1 MTDFHRM
8 RKVEMILRWLSEIHT
23 REHGLQQHLLTG
35 PPPVTTRMAWGRSD
49 VRLRSNAVV
58 HFTTGANM
66 AVTLTRYR
74 FSAEDYDEMIDFGII
89 EEDERV
95 ELIRGEIVH
104 KMPIGKSHIAV
115 VNRLTRLLIQ
125 LIGDH
130 AQVSVQNPIRLNN
143 SEPEP
148 DVSLLRFQDDFY
160 DSAKPVGGDV
170 LLVIEVSD
178 ASLETDRDIKR
189 ELYAE
194 ASIVEYWI
202 VNLIDGCVE
211 VHRQPQPNGT
221 YSEMFVA
228 KRGDTIPMVS
238 LPQFALKVDQILG

>member
-1 MTDFHRM
+1 
-8 RKVEMILRWLSEIHT
+8 
-23 REHGLQQHLLTG
+23 
-35 PPPVTTRMAWGRSD
+35 
-49 VRLRSNAVV
+49 
-58 HFTTGANM
+58 M

>member
-1 MTDFHRM
+1 
-8 RKVEMILRWLSEIHT
+8 
-23 REHGLQQHLLTG
+23 
-35 PPPVTTRMAWGRSD
+35 
-49 VRLRSNAVV
+49 
-58 HFTTGANM
+58 M

-74 FSAEDYDEMIDFGII
+74 FSVEDYDEMIDFGII

-104 KMPIGKSHIAV
+104 KMPIGKLHMACV
-115 VNRLTRLLIQ
+115 KRLNLLLIRLLGELATISIQ
-125 LIGDH
+125 D
-130 AQVSVQNPIRLNN
+130 AIRFRD

-148 DVSLLRFQDDFY
+148 DVVLLKPRADFY
-160 DSAKPVGGDV
+160 ETEKPTPADV

-202 VNLIDGCVE
+202 VNLVDGCVE